1 VVDLGKLNPPQREA
15 ASHGGGPLLVL
26 AGAGSGKTRVIT
38 FRIANLL
45 AIGIPPGAICA
56 MTFTNKAAAEMR
68 ERVAGLVNDR
78 ATAHKL
84 TIGTFHALGL
94 QILRS
99 ERKALGLPRGFVI
112 YDQSDQLGAV
122 REVLRTI
129 RDGDRRYDVK
139 AILTRISLAK
149 NGFVS
154 PEAYVPNPAD
164 DYDLATAQIYP
175 KYQEMMRS
183 CAAFDFDDLIV
194 EPVRLFERDAL
205 VGRQWA
211 ERFRFVMVDEFQDT
225 NPAQLR
231 LVRHLVA
238 DHQNL
243 VVVGDDDQ
251 SIYSWR
257 GADPTNILRF
267 AELFPGA
274 KIVKLEQNYRSTKMI
289 LAAAN
294 DVIANNQQRHGK
306 ALWSEHGTGDPITH
320 AVAATAEDEARWV
333 AHEIARLHKEGR
345 GWQDIAVMYRSNL
358 QAKVVE
364 DELRQ
369 ASVPYVMYGGQQFF
383 ERKEVKDVIAYLR
396 VALNTRD
403 DLALRRVINYPARG
417 LGATTVD
424 RLVAAAQAKH
434 APLWD
439 ALRGAISGA
448 QAELIDSGP
457 PRSKDRNHP
466 AARVPLAGAQA
477 ELIDSGPPRSKDRN
491 HPAARVPLA
500 GSGTLPGM
508 EAVLPR
514 DDADPP
520 PREVDVGDL
529 RGAARNGII
538 ELVHVIAEL
547 AAAIESGSNVVSAT
561 RTLIED
567 IRLYDDLREAAG
579 SLAAAQRRID
589 NVEGLLGSLQRFS
602 DKGKG
607 REALAEYLRRLSLE
621 TSEEREESGDRV
633 VLTTLHGAKG
643 LEFPICF
650 MIGLEEE
657 LLPHIRTLQPQATDV
672 LDADHAT
679 DISEER
685 RLCYVGITR
694 AQRKLYLTRAC
705 TRVQRGRSVPRTPSR
720 FLLEISDD
728 RLEVRD
734 IAEEARQQ
742 VPTDEVRN
750 FFASLALDE

>member
-1 VVDLGKLNPPQREA
+1 VVDLAKLNPPQREA

-45 AIGIPPGAICA
+45 AMGIPPAAICA
-56 MTFTNKAAAEMR
+56 VTFTNKAAEEMR
-68 ERVAGLVNDR
+68 ERVAALVDDR
-78 ATAHKL
+78 TIARKL

-122 REVLRTI
+122 REALRVD

-139 AILTRISLAK
+139 ALLTRISLAK
-149 NGFVS
+149 NGFIG

-164 DYDLATAQIYP
+164 DYDVQTAQVYP
-175 KYQEMMRS
+175 RYQEMMKA

-194 EPVRLFERDAL
+194 EPVRLFERDAE
-205 VGRQWA
+205 VSRRWA

-274 KIVKLEQNYRSTKMI
+274 KIVKLEQNYRSTKTI
-289 LAAAN
+289 LTAAN
-294 DVIANNQQRHGK
+294 DVIANNKQRHGK
-306 ALWSEHGTGDPITH
+306 QLWSLHASGEPITH

-333 AHEIARLHKEGR
+333 AHEIARLHKDGR
-345 GWQDIAVMYRSNL
+345 SWQDVAVMYRSNL
-358 QAKVVE
+358 QAKALE

-369 ASVPYVMYGGQQFF
+369 VSVPYVMYGGQQFF

-396 VALNTRD
+396 VALNPRD
-403 DLALRRVINYPARG
+403 ELALRRVINYPARG
-417 LGATTVD
+417 IGATTVE
-424 RLVAAAQAKH
+424 RLVTAAH
-434 APLWD
+434 ARHASLWD
-439 ALRGAISGA
+439 ALRGAISGT
-448 QAELIDSGP
+448 
-457 PRSKDRNHP
+457 
-466 AARVPLAGAQA
+466 
-477 ELIDSGPPRSKDRN
+477 
-491 HPAARVPLA
+491 
-500 GSGTLPGM
+500 GTLPGLDTL
-508 EAVLPR
+508 LPR
-514 DDADPP
+514 DDADPA
-520 PREVDVGDL
+520 PRDVDVGDL

-538 ELVHVIAEL
+538 ELVHVISEL
-547 AAAIESGSNVVSAT
+547 GAAIEGGTSVVSAT

-567 IRLYDDLREAAG
+567 IRLYDDLRAAAG

-589 NVEGLLGSLQRFS
+589 NVEGLMASLQRFS

-607 REALAEYLRRLSLE
+607 REALAEYLRMLSLE
-621 TSEEREESGDRV
+621 TSDEREESGDRV

-657 LLPHIRTLQPQATDV
+657 LLPHIRTLQPQVTDV

-705 TRVQRGRSVPRTPSR
+705 TRVSRGRSMPRTPSR
-720 FLLEISDD
+720 FLLEIPDEL
-728 RLEVRD
+728 LEVRD

-742 VPTDEVRN
+742 VPTDEVRG

>member
-38 FRIANLL
+38 YRIAHLL
-45 AIGIPPGAICA
+45 ALGIPPGAICA

-68 ERVAGLVNDR
+68 ERIAGLVNDR
-78 ATAHKL
+78 AAVRQL

-94 QILRS
+94 QILQT
-99 ERKALGLPRGFVI
+99 ERKALGLPRGFTI
-112 YDQSDQLGAV
+112 YDQADQLGAV
-122 REVLRTI
+122 REAMRALH
-129 RDGDRRYDVK
+129 DGERRFDVK
-139 AILTRISLAK
+139 ALLTRISLAK
-149 NGFVS
+149 NAFIG
-154 PEAYVPNPAD
+154 PHDYLPDPAD
-164 DYDLATAQIYP
+164 DYDVQAAQVYP
-175 KYQEMMRS
+175 RYQDLMRS

-194 EPVRLFERDAL
+194 EPVRLFERDPA
-205 VGRQWA
+205 VHRRWA

-225 NPAQLR
+225 NAAQLR
-231 LVRHLVA
+231 LVRHLVS

-274 KIVKLEQNYRSTKMI
+274 RIVKLEQNYRSSKTI

-294 DVIANNQQRHGK
+294 QVIANNPRRHGK
-306 ALWSEHGTGDPITH
+306 QLWSNHDPGEPITH

-333 AHEIARLHKEGR
+333 AAEIARLHHDGR
-345 GWQDIAVMYRSNL
+345 GWSDIAVMYRSNL
-358 QAKVVE
+358 QAKALE

-396 VALNTRD
+396 VALNVRD

-417 LGATTVD
+417 IGATTVE
-424 RLVAAAQAKH
+424 RLVTAAQARH

-439 ALRGAISGA
+439 ALRAAIAGGTEALPGIGTAILRDEDDPASRDGAEGERSQPGEEAPAGLAGGA
-448 QAELIDSGP
+448 GGS
-457 PRSKDRNHP
+457 
-466 AARVPLAGAQA
+466 AARG
-477 ELIDSGPPRSKDRN
+477 I
-491 HPAARVPLA
+491 
-500 GSGTLPGM
+500 
-508 EAVLPR
+508 
-514 DDADPP
+514 
-520 PREVDVGDL
+520 DL

-538 ELVHVIAEL
+538 ELVHVVSEL
-547 AAAIESGSNVVSAT
+547 ASALDAGTNVVAAA

-579 SLAAAQRRID
+579 SAASAQRRID
-589 NVEGLLGSLQRFS
+589 NVEGLLGSLGRFAE
-602 DKGKG
+602 KARG
-607 REALAEYLRRLSLE
+607 RAALAEYLRMLSLE
-621 TSEEREESGDRV
+621 TSEEREDSGDRV

-643 LEFPICF
+643 LEFPVCF

-657 LLPHIRTLQPQATDV
+657 LLPHIRTLQPQVTDV
-672 LDADHAT
+672 NDAEHAT

-705 TRVQRGRSVPRTPSR
+705 VRVQRGRSLPRTPSR
-720 FLLEISDD
+720 FLLEIPDEL
-728 RLEVRD
+728 LEVLD
-734 IAEEARQQ
+734 IAEQARQA
-742 VPTDEVRN
+742 VPTDEVKS
-750 FFASLALDE
+750 FFASFSFDD

>member
-1 VVDLGKLNPPQREA
+1 VVDLSKLNPPQREA

-38 FRIANLL
+38 YRIANLL
-45 AIGIPPGAICA
+45 ALGIPPDAICA
-56 MTFTNKAAAEMR
+56 MTFTNKAAEEMR
-68 ERVAGLVNDR
+68 ERVAGLLNDR
-78 ATAHKL
+78 ATARKL

-122 REVLRTI
+122 REAMRAQH
-129 RDGDRRYDVK
+129 DGDRRFDVK
-139 AILTRISLAK
+139 ALLTRISLAK
-149 NGFVS
+149 NGFIG
-154 PEAYVPNPAD
+154 PEAYVPNLAD
-164 DYDLATAQIYP
+164 DYDVQTAQVYP
-175 KYQEMMRS
+175 KYQEMMRA
-183 CAAFDFDDLIV
+183 CAAYDFDDLIV
-194 EPVRLFERDAL
+194 EPVRLFERNAE
-205 VGRQWA
+205 VGRRWA

-231 LVRHLVA
+231 LVRHLVT

-274 KIVKLEQNYRSTKMI
+274 KIVKLEQNYRSTKTI
-289 LAAAN
+289 LGAAN
-294 DVIANNQQRHGK
+294 DVIAHNKQRHGK
-306 ALWSEHGTGDPITH
+306 QLWSLHAAGELITH

-333 AHEIARLHKEGR
+333 ATEITRVHKDGR
-345 GWQDIAVMYRSNL
+345 PWQDVAVMYRSNL
-358 QAKVVE
+358 QAKMLE

-396 VALNTRD
+396 VALNSRD
-403 DLALRRVINYPARG
+403 ELALRRVINYPARG
-417 LGATTVD
+417 IGATTVD
-424 RLVAAAQAKH
+424 RLVTAAHAKH
-434 APLWD
+434 ASLWD
-439 ALRGAISGA
+439 ALRGAITGT
-448 QAELIDSGP
+448 
-457 PRSKDRNHP
+457 
-466 AARVPLAGAQA
+466 
-477 ELIDSGPPRSKDRN
+477 
-491 HPAARVPLA
+491 
-500 GSGTLPGM
+500 GTLPGL
-508 EAVLPR
+508 ETQLPR
-514 DDADPP
+514 DEADPAP
-520 PREVDVGDL
+520 CDVEVGDL

-538 ELVHVIAEL
+538 ELVHVISEL
-547 AAAIESGSNVVSAT
+547 GASLEGGTDVVSAT

-579 SLAAAQRRID
+579 SAAAAQRRID
-589 NVEGLLGSLQRFS
+589 NVEGLMGSLKRFS
-602 DKGKG
+602 EKGKG
-607 REALAEYLRRLSLE
+607 REALAEYLRMLSLE
-621 TSEEREESGDRV
+621 TSDEREESGDRV

-643 LEFPICF
+643 LEFPVCF

-657 LLPHIRTLQPQATDV
+657 LLPHIRTLQPQVTDV
-672 LDADHAT
+672 LDAEHAT

-705 TRVQRGRSVPRTPSR
+705 TRVQRGRSMPRTPSR
-720 FLLEISDD
+720 FLLEIPDEL
-728 RLEVRD
+728 LEVVD
-734 IAEEARQQ
+734 IAEQARQK
-742 VPTDEVRN
+742 VPTDEVRG
-750 FFASLALDE
+750 FFASLALDD

>member
-1 VVDLGKLNPPQREA
+1 VVDLAKLNPPQREA

-45 AIGIPPGAICA
+45 ALGIPPAAICA
-56 MTFTNKAAAEMR
+56 LTFTNKAAEEMR
-68 ERVAGLVNDR
+68 ERVAGLLNDR
-78 ATAHKL
+78 ATARKL
-84 TIGTFHALGL
+84 TMGTFHALGL

-122 REVLRTI
+122 REALRTL

-139 AILTRISLAK
+139 ALLTRISLAK
-149 NGFVS
+149 NAFVG

-164 DYDLATAQIYP
+164 DYDVQTAQVYP

-183 CAAFDFDDLIV
+183 CAAYDFDDLIV
-194 EPVRLFERDAL
+194 EPVRLFERDAE
-205 VGRQWA
+205 VARRWA

-231 LVRHLVA
+231 LVRHLVT

-274 KIVKLEQNYRSTKMI
+274 KIVKLEQNYRSTKTI

-294 DVIANNQQRHGK
+294 DVIANNKQRHGK
-306 ALWSEHGTGDPITH
+306 QLWSLHGGGEPITH

-333 AHEIARLHKEGR
+333 ASEIAKLHKDGKP
-345 GWQDIAVMYRSNL
+345 WQDIAVMYRSNL
-358 QAKVVE
+358 QAKAVE

-396 VALNTRD
+396 VALNSRD
-403 DLALRRVINYPARG
+403 ELALRRVINYPARG
-417 LGATTVD
+417 IGATTVD
-424 RLVAAAQAKH
+424 RLVTAAHAKH
-434 APLWD
+434 ATLWD
-439 ALRGAISGA
+439 ALRGAITGT
-448 QAELIDSGP
+448 
-457 PRSKDRNHP
+457 
-466 AARVPLAGAQA
+466 
-477 ELIDSGPPRSKDRN
+477 
-491 HPAARVPLA
+491 
-500 GSGTLPGM
+500 GTLPGM
-508 EAVLPR
+508 DTLLPR
-514 DDADPP
+514 DEDDPA
-520 PREVDVGDL
+520 PRDVDVGDL

-538 ELVHVIAEL
+538 ELVHVVSEL
-547 AAAIESGSNVVSAT
+547 GAAIEGGTNVVTAT

-579 SLAAAQRRID
+579 SASAAQRRID

-607 REALAEYLRRLSLE
+607 REQLAEYLRMLSLE
-621 TSEEREESGDRV
+621 TSDEREESGDRV
-633 VLTTLHGAKG
+633 ILTTLHGAKG

-657 LLPHIRTLQPQATDV
+657 LLPHIRTLQPQVTDV
-672 LDADHAT
+672 LDVDHAT

-705 TRVQRGRSVPRTPSR
+705 TRVQRGRSMPRTPSR
-720 FLLEISDD
+720 FLLEIPDEL
-728 RLEVRD
+728 LEVLD
-734 IAEEARQQ
+734 IAEQARQK
-742 VPTDEVRN
+742 VPTDEVRG
-750 FFASLALDE
+750 FFASLAIDE

>member
-1 VVDLGKLNPPQREA
+1 VVDLAKLNPPQREA
-15 ASHGGGPLLVL
+15 AGHVAGPLLVL

-38 FRIANLL
+38 FRIAHLL
-45 AIGIPPGAICA
+45 ELGIPPTAICA
-56 MTFTNKAAAEMR
+56 VTFTNKAAEEMR
-68 ERVAGLVNDR
+68 ERVGGLVNDR
-78 ATAHKL
+78 HVARKL
-84 TIGTFHALGL
+84 TVGTFHALGL
-94 QILRS
+94 QILRA

-122 REVLRTI
+122 REAMRSQ

-139 AILTRISLAK
+139 ALLTRISLAK
-149 NGFVS
+149 NAFIG

-164 DYDLATAQIYP
+164 EYDVQTQQVYP
-175 KYQEMMRS
+175 KYQEMMRA
-183 CAAFDFDDLIV
+183 CAAYDFDDLIV
-194 EPVRLFERDAL
+194 EPVRLFERDAE
-205 VGRQWA
+205 VGRRWA

-231 LVRHLVA
+231 LVKHLVS

-274 KIVKLEQNYRSTKMI
+274 RIVKLEQNYRSTKTI
-289 LAAAN
+289 LGAAN
-294 DVIANNQQRHGK
+294 DVIANNKQRHGK
-306 ALWSEHGTGDPITH
+306 VLWSQHAAGAPITH
-320 AVAATAEDEARWV
+320 AVAATAEDEARWI
-333 AHEIARLHKEGR
+333 AAEITQLRKDGR

-358 QAKVVE
+358 QAKVLE

-396 VALNTRD
+396 VALNSRD
-403 DLALRRVINYPARG
+403 ELALRRVINYPARG

-424 RLVAAAQAKH
+424 RLVTAAHAKH
-434 APLWD
+434 ASLWD
-439 ALRGAISGA
+439 ALRSAITGT
-448 QAELIDSGP
+448 
-457 PRSKDRNHP
+457 
-466 AARVPLAGAQA
+466 
-477 ELIDSGPPRSKDRN
+477 
-491 HPAARVPLA
+491 
-500 GSGTLPGM
+500 GTLPGM
-508 EAVLPR
+508 ETQLPR
-514 DDADPP
+514 DEADP
-520 PREVDVGDL
+520 EAQSVDVGDL

-538 ELVHVIAEL
+538 ELVHVISEL
-547 AAAIESGSNVVSAT
+547 GATIESGADVVTAT

-579 SLAAAQRRID
+579 SAAAAQRRID
-589 NVEGLLGSLQRFS
+589 NVEGLLGSLKRFQ

-607 REALAEYLRRLSLE
+607 REQLAEYLRMLSLE
-621 TSEEREESGDRV
+621 TSDEREDSGERV

-643 LEFPICF
+643 LEFPVCF
-650 MIGLEEE
+650 MIGVEEE
-657 LLPHIRTLQPQATDV
+657 LLPHIRTLQPQATDMI
-672 LDADHAT
+672 DPDHAT

-694 AQRKLYLTRAC
+694 AQQKLYITRAC
-705 TRVQRGRSVPRTPSR
+705 TRVQRGRSMPRTPSR
-720 FLLEISDD
+720 FLLEIPDEL
-728 RLEVRD
+728 LEVVD
-734 IAEEARQQ
+734 IAELQKAQ
-742 VPTDEVRN
+742 VPNDEVRG
-750 FFASLALDE
+750 FFASLALDD

>member
-1 VVDLGKLNPPQREA
+1 MVDLGKLNPPQREA

-38 FRIANLL
+38 YRIAHLL
-45 AIGIPPGAICA
+45 ALGIPPGAICA

-68 ERVAGLVNDR
+68 ERIAGLVNDR
-78 ATAHKL
+78 AAVRQL

-94 QILRS
+94 QILQT
-99 ERKALGLPRGFVI
+99 ERKALGLPRGFTI
-112 YDQSDQLGAV
+112 YDQADQLGAV
-122 REVLRTI
+122 REAMRALH
-129 RDGDRRYDVK
+129 DGDRRYDVK
-139 AILTRISLAK
+139 ALLTRISLAK
-149 NGFVS
+149 NAFIG
-154 PEAYVPNPAD
+154 PHDYLPNPAD
-164 DYDLATAQIYP
+164 DYDVQAAQVYP
-175 KYQEMMRS
+175 RYQDLMRS

-194 EPVRLFERDAL
+194 EPVRLFERDPA
-205 VGRQWA
+205 VHRRWA

-225 NPAQLR
+225 NAAQLR
-231 LVRHLVA
+231 LVRHLVS

-274 KIVKLEQNYRSTKMI
+274 RIVKLEQNYRSSKTI

-294 DVIANNQQRHGK
+294 EVIAHNPRRHGK
-306 ALWSEHGTGDPITH
+306 QLWSHHDPGEPITH

-333 AHEIARLHKEGR
+333 AAEIARLHHDGR
-345 GWQDIAVMYRSNL
+345 GWSDIAVMYRSNL
-358 QAKVVE
+358 QAKALE

-369 ASVPYVMYGGQQFF
+369 VSVPYVMYGGQQFF

-396 VALNTRD
+396 VALNVRD

-417 LGATTVD
+417 IGATTVE
-424 RLVAAAQAKH
+424 RLVTAAQARH

-439 ALRGAISGA
+439 ALRAAI
-448 QAELIDSGP
+448 
-457 PRSKDRNHP
+457 
-466 AARVPLAGAQA
+466 AG
-477 ELIDSGPPRSKDRN
+477 
-491 HPAARVPLA
+491 
-500 GSGTLPGM
+500 GTEALPGIGV
-508 EAVLPR
+508 EVPR
-514 DDADPP
+514 DDDDDDPAP
-520 PREVDVGDL
+520 DDGAVGERSEPGHEGPAGLAGGAGGSGPRGIDL
-529 RGAARNGII
+529 RGAARNGVI
-538 ELVHVIAEL
+538 ELVHVVSEL
-547 AAAIESGSNVVSAT
+547 ASALDAGTGVVAAA

-579 SLAAAQRRID
+579 SAAAAQRRID
-589 NVEGLLGSLQRFS
+589 NVEGLLGSLGRFAE
-602 DKGKG
+602 KARG
-607 REALAEYLRRLSLE
+607 RAKLAEYLRMLSLE
-621 TSEEREESGDRV
+621 TSEEREDSGDRV

-643 LEFPICF
+643 LEFPVCF

-657 LLPHIRTLQPQATDV
+657 LLPHIRTLQPQVTDV
-672 LDADHAT
+672 LDAEHAT

-705 TRVQRGRSVPRTPSR
+705 VRVQRGRSLPRTPSR
-720 FLLEISDD
+720 FLLEIPDEL
-728 RLEVRD
+728 LEVID
-734 IAEEARQQ
+734 IAEQARRA
-742 VPTDEVRN
+742 VPADEVKS
-750 FFASLALDE
+750 FFASFSLDD